1 MIRNAM
7 VAYTIFVLLVSPT
20 RAQTVQVDL
29 QGVARSEGLG
39 RAFQTFSVFGGTPGI
54 AAAQYQSDFNLSN
67 YQLPITHTFSNWN
80 DPGVAPYVEITLGY
94 LNAQGTFPLEGD
106 ASSPKSARISFN
118 SWSALT
124 GLGIEVQLGNDM
136 RIRPILLAGY
146 AHFNADTNFSGPNA
160 SVIATAVKGILTDA
174 ALNTALLGG
183 ALEIVYEKK
192 FRGDFLV
199 TVRMRYNELEAVVT
213 SATNPSL
220 KQDGSFGVA
229 TGGINVSGPTDWH
242 IANRSIRW
250 LGYTNG
256 TWFPNTDRSTLGF
269 NAFAEIGGGVQLLA
283 PDVVRGVQGGTLRAS
298 AIVGPGVTGWLVSAA
313 LDF

>member
-1 MIRNAM
+1 MIRNSVA
-7 VAYTIFVLLVSPT
+7 AYTMFVLLVSSA

-29 QGVARSEGLG
+29 EGVARSEGLG

-67 YQLPITHTFSNWN
+67 YQLPITHTFEKWN
-80 DPGVAPYVEITLGY
+80 DLGVAPYAEITLGY

-118 SWSALT
+118 SWSALA
-124 GLGIEVQLGNDM
+124 GIGVEAQLGSDVK
-136 RIRPILLAGY
+136 IRPIVLAGY
-146 AHFNADTNFSGPNA
+146 AHFRADTDFSGPNA
-160 SVIATAVKGILTDA
+160 SVIATALRGILTHA
-174 ALNTALLGG
+174 ALNTALVGG
-183 ALEIVYEKK
+183 ALEIVYEQK

-199 TVRMRYNELEAVVT
+199 TVRTRYNELEAIVT
-213 SATNPSL
+213 SATNRSL

-242 IANRSIRW
+242 IAGRSIRW

-256 TWFPNTDRSTLGF
+256 TWFPDTDRSTLGF

-283 PDVVRGVQGGTLRAS
+283 PDIVRGVQGGTLRAS